1 MLNIVTTL
9 ASCNNH
15 NVVMKINILMTIQ
28 SMYLQKMAAVLKLH
42 GEDGQTVG
50 SSAQPV
56 GVLLQLGVDCPGR

>member
-1 MLNIVTTL
+1 
-9 ASCNNH
+9 
-15 NVVMKINILMTIQ
+15 MTIQ

-42 GEDGQTVG
+42 GEDGQTVA